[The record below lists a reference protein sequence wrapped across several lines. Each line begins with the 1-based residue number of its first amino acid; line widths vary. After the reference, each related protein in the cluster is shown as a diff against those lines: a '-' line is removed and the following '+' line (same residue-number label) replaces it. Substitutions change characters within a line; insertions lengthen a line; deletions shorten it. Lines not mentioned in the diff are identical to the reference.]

1 VIRRARV
8 LDLSA
13 ADGMSAPVDIVVED
27 GLVAAVDPP
36 ETALLPGDE
45 VIEAAGSLA
54 MPGLV
59 NAHFHSSGT
68 FNRGLVD
75 NLPLELFMLYELPPF
90 DFGPFPA
97 ELYRARVLL
106 GAVEM
111 LKTGVTAVFD
121 DPIYDRRG
129 DRRRDGRLP
138 RQRAAG
144 DGRDL
149 PAEHAGAFLVPVHPR
164 APARG
169 RPRPFRARAR
179 AEHRRGDGRA

>member
-1 VIRRARV
+1 
-8 LDLSA
+8 
-13 ADGMSAPVDIVVED
+13 M
-27 GLVAAVDPP
+27 
-36 ETALLPGDE
+36 
-45 VIEAAGSLA
+45 IEAAGSLA

-106 GAVEM
+106 GAIEM

-121 DPIYDRRG
+121 DPIFSPEPSGDADRCG
-129 DRRRDGRLP
+129 HGRLP
-138 RQRAAG
+138 RLRDPG
-144 DGRDL
+144 DRGHL
-149 PAEHAGAFLVPVHPR
+149 PAEHARSTRGSRTSASSCPR
-164 APARG
+164 TSSTGWSASPC
-169 RPRPFRARAR
+169 PTPTP
-179 AEHRRGDGRA
+179 

>member
-1 VIRRARV
+1 MTASMDILVESGAIAGIRPA
-8 LDLSA
+8 ST
-13 ADGMSAPVDIVVED
+13 
-27 GLVAAVDPP
+27 DPP
-36 ETALLPGDE
+36 PGYD
-45 VIEAAGSLA
+45 VIDARGMLA

-111 LKTGVTAVFD
+111 MKSCATAVRD
-121 DPIYDRRG
+121 DAIYSPE
-129 DRRRDGRLP
+129 P
-138 RQRAAG
+138 REDAS
-144 DGRDL
+144 
-149 PAEHAGAFLVPVHPR
+149 
-164 APARG
+164 
-169 RPRPFRARAR
+169 
-179 AEHRRGDGRA
+179 